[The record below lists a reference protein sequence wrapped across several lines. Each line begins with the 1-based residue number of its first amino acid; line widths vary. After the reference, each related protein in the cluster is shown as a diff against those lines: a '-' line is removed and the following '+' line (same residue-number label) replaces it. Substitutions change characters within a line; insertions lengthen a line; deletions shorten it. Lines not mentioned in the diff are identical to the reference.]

1 MKKVNLSIEKKSYG
15 VREAIRTLRTNLQFC
30 GDDKRV
36 ILVTSCVPREGKSSV
51 SVALAESIADMGKSV
66 ILVDADIR
74 NSVMASKL
82 QITGA
87 DKGLSHF
94 LSGQC
99 VLADVIM
106 ATNIPKFHI
115 LLSGPEAPNPTELLE
130 SKRFTGM
137 LESMKNVYDYI
148 IIDCP
153 PSLNMLTINAM
164 TTANTVLVPIQCE
177 YYALEGLSQL
187 MHTIE
192 LVQER
197 LNPDLEM
204 EGVVFTMYDA
214 RTNLSLQVVENV
226 KNNLNQTIY
235 KTIIPRNVRLAEAP
249 SHGLPI
255 NYYDARSTG
264 AESYQLLAEEVIHRG
279 DEEWQ

>member
-1 MKKVNLSIEKKSYG
+1 MKKVNLSIEKKSYAT
-15 VREAIRTLRTNLQFC
+15 REAVRTLRTNLQFC

-115 LLSGPEAPNPTELLE
+115 LLSGPEAPNPT
-130 SKRFTGM
+130 
-137 LESMKNVYDYI
+137 
-148 IIDCP
+148 
-153 PSLNMLTINAM
+153 
-164 TTANTVLVPIQCE
+164 
-177 YYALEGLSQL
+177 
-187 MHTIE
+187 
-192 LVQER
+192 
-197 LNPDLEM
+197 
-204 EGVVFTMYDA
+204 
-214 RTNLSLQVVENV
+214 
-226 KNNLNQTIY
+226 
-235 KTIIPRNVRLAEAP
+235 
-249 SHGLPI
+249 
-255 NYYDARSTG
+255 
-264 AESYQLLAEEVIHRG
+264 
-279 DEEWQ
+279 

>member
-1 MKKVNLSIEKKSYG
+1 MKKVNLSIEKKGYG
-15 VREAIRTLRTNLQFC
+15 VRESIRTLRTNLQFC

-36 ILVTSCVPREGKSSV
+36 ILVTSCVPGEGKSSV

-74 NSVMASKL
+74 KSVMASRL

-130 SKRFTGM
+130 SKRFSGM
-137 LESMKNVYDYI
+137 LESMKNVL
-148 IIDCP
+148 
-153 PSLNMLTINAM
+153 SLIVRRLVLLLMRQSSEVRVMVRSLLSKQVRQ
-164 TTANTVLVPIQCE
+164 NTVLCR
-177 YYALEGLSQL
+177 
-187 MHTIE
+187 M
-192 LVQER
+192 
-197 LNPDLEM
+197 
-204 EGVVFTMYDA
+204 
-214 RTNLSLQVVENV
+214 
-226 KNNLNQTIY
+226 
-235 KTIIPRNVRLAEAP
+235 
-249 SHGLPI
+249 
-255 NYYDARSTG
+255 
-264 AESYQLLAEEVIHRG
+264 
-279 DEEWQ
+279 

>member
-137 LESMKNVYDYI
+137 LESMKNVCDGAI
-148 IIDCP
+148 IVVEAGK
-153 PSLNMLTINAM
+153 TK
-164 TTANTVLVPIQCE
+164 
-177 YYALEGLSQL
+177 YR
-187 MHTIE
+187 
-192 LVQER
+192 LVQ
-197 LNPDLEM
+197 NVKDQLENSGVSVL
-204 EGVVFTMYDA
+204 GVVL
-214 RTNLSLQVVENV
+214 NKVER
-226 KNNLNQTIY
+226 KNQ
-235 KTIIPRNVRLAEAP
+235 K
-249 SHGLPI
+249 G
-255 NYYDARSTG
+255 YYNKYYGSQKYEG
-264 AESYQLLAEEVIHRG
+264 YYGHNEETKNA
-279 DEEWQ
+279 

>member
-153 PSLNMLTINAM
+153 PSLGMITINAF
-164 TTANTVLVPIQCE
+164 ASVDSVLIPLQAAYLPIKGLQQLIRTIGKVKRQINQK
-177 YYALEGLSQL
+177 LEF
-187 MHTIE
+187 
-192 LVQER
+192 
-197 LNPDLEM
+197 
-204 EGVVFTMYDA
+204 EGILFTMVDA
-214 RTNLSLQVVENV
+214 RTTYAQ
-226 KNNLNQTIY
+226 KNMEKI
-235 KTIIPRNVRLAEAP
+235 REA
-249 SHGLPI
+249 
-255 NYYDARSTG
+255 
-264 AESYQLLAEEVIHRG
+264 
-279 DEEWQ
+279 